1 MTQETKRIRPV
12 IGTNRLKRPLT
23 DEEREHFEH
32 LLRTH
37 GFAAARQVAFAFAYR
52 MTHNVQRGREVVS
65 RALVRLVEQGWDP
78 NEHTLAQVLCRFV
91 WCEATHQ
98 RRESASEQKAM
109 EGALR
114 EMEVQEGVHAASVE
128 EHRERLAAEQ
138 AEEARAKQ
146 RVDALRASFLDA
158 KDEMNLIWLEQSLAG
173 EDDLQKMAERTGRDV
188 KEFYRAADRRKRHV
202 RRVLAAMDGAKLEEK
217 E

>member
-1 MTQETKRIRPV
+1 VTQETKRIEPV
-12 IGTNRLKRPLT
+12 IGTNRLKRAFT
-23 DEEREHFEH
+23 DEEREHFSH
-32 LLRTH
+32 LLRMH
-37 GFAAARQVAFAFAYR
+37 DFPGARNVAFAFAYR
-52 MTHNVQRGREVVS
+52 LTHNVGRAREVLS

-78 NEHTLAQVLCRFV
+78 NARTLAQALCRFV

-114 EMEVQEGVHAASVE
+114 DMEVQEGVHAPSVE
-128 EHRERLAAEQ
+128 EYRQRLAAER
-138 AEEARAKQ
+138 ADEDRAKT
-146 RVDALRASFLDA
+146 RVDALRASFIEAND
-158 KDEMNLIWLEQSLAG
+158 DVNLIWLEQSLAG

-202 RRVLAAMDGAKLEEK
+202 RRVLAAMDGVKFEED